1 MTEHSIYSIKTA
13 ATPAFM
19 PPPSSTMPD
28 FCPFACDLSKLEPQL
43 AIRIELLTAARM
55 RETARAECRR
65 AGMMPGAKPQAKP
78 DNVGLNIVAP
88 PDDVIAAV
96 KRCVIPLPRS
106 VRDISKVSRMPAPY
120 VRAVLMQMLADG
132 EVTVRKGDNHRAATY
147 HRGAGKTSRPP
158 VTINGVE
165 YPTLK
170 AAAEALDRS
179 PAALAYHINRGTPHK
194 IGSGCKGG
202 RSPVTINGVE
212 YPSQAAAARALGI
225 SESRVSQIKGRFK

>member
-55 RETARAECRR
+55 RETARAECSR
-65 AGMMPGAKPQAKP
+65 AGM
-78 DNVGLNIVAP
+78 V
-88 PDDVIAAV
+88 
-96 KRCVIPLPRS
+96 
-106 VRDISKVSRMPAPY
+106 
-120 VRAVLMQMLADG
+120 QMLADG

-147 HRGAGKTSRPP
+147 HRGEGKTSRP
-158 VTINGVE
+158 
-165 YPTLK
+165 
-170 AAAEALDRS
+170 
-179 PAALAYHINRGTPHK
+179 
-194 IGSGCKGG
+194 
-202 RSPVTINGVE
+202 PVTINGVE